1 MLQPIDFWEHN
12 NYSSTMYV
20 EGDYYASM
28 ELRNEP
34 ERTKYFLYLLEKN
47 DCTIQKYYWRSLYDE
62 NHIEYIE
69 PKIYDAFYMVI
80 DTISK
85 SKISLLNVMEEYN
98 KNKVKMGYLGRC
110 SRQKLTEEDIKNLAQ
125 KFLIKIKGR

>member
-1 MLQPIDFWEHN
+1 MLQSIDFWERTN
-12 NYSSTMYV
+12 FSSTMYV

-47 DCTIQKYYWRSLYDE
+47 GCIIQKYYWRSLYDE

-69 PKIYDAFYMVI
+69 PKIYDAFYMVV
-80 DTISK
+80 DTITK
-85 SKISLLNVMEEYN
+85 SKLALLNVMEEYN
-98 KNKVKMGYLGRC
+98 KNKVQRGYLGKLNTP
-110 SRQKLTEEDIKNLAQ
+110 KLTKDEMENYANR
-125 KFLIKIKGR
+125 FFIKIKGR